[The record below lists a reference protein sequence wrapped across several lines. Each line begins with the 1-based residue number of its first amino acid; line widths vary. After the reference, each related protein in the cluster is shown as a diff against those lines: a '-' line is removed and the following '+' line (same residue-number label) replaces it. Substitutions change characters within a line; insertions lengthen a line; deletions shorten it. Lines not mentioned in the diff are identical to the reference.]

1 MAKSSEP
8 EVAQAGKT
16 KDRQSR
22 RTSTIQ
28 REIRG
33 YAEAIGIA
41 FLVITFL
48 FNTVGVVGASMLP
61 TLDGGPGKASMLES
75 LLTGDRVFLP
85 KYETW
90 LRRAG
95 VLGEWPRNSV
105 IVFREPANSPTHL
118 FNQAAGCT
126 NLILVDRCRSFLIKR
141 IIAQPG
147 DVVQIDAGQVSVNGQ
162 LLDQQFITETGEV
175 SIHPVSFPVIAVR
188 DGLPAGI
195 QIGFHTV
202 TPGILQPYLPTA
214 AQSAPF
220 ASLDDERV
228 RFFHPELAASIVL
241 PTGTPS
247 DGAVLASFHVPAG
260 HYFVLGDNRSQYGS
274 EDSRSFGV
282 IPALSIAGRA
292 SAVIWPPLRDGAMNW
307 RSLAGSP

>member
-1 MAKSSEP
+1 MLRRAKSDA
-8 EVAQAGKT
+8 AQAGRNPDLRK
-16 KDRQSR
+16 R
-22 RTSTIQ
+22 RASAVQ

-61 TLDGGPGKASMLES
+61 TLDGGPGKASMVKS
-75 LLTGDRVFLP
+75 LLTGDRVFIP

-90 LRRAG
+90 LRRAR
-95 VLGEWPRNSV
+95 LLDDWPRDSV

-118 FNQAAGCT
+118 RNKAAGCT

-147 DVVQIDAGQVSVNGQ
+147 DVVQIDAGRVSVNGQ

-175 SIHPVSFPVIAVR
+175 SIHPVSFPMIALQ

-195 QIGFHTV
+195 QIGFHTLA
-202 TPGILQPYLPTA
+202 PGILQPYLPTA
-214 AQSAPF
+214 EQPAPF

-228 RFFHPELAASIVL
+228 QFFHPELAASIVL
-241 PTGTPS
+241 PLDAPD
-247 DGAVLASFHVPAG
+247 DGAVLASFRVPPG
-260 HYFVLGDNRSQYGS
+260 HYFVLGDNRSEYGS

-307 RSLAGSP
+307 QSLAGSS